1 MTDLSELLAAPLAG
15 LTIGGAG
22 PGGFAV
28 GEWQQPG
35 GGETSPERPVVP
47 LHRHLEDPEAWYVLE
62 GRLGFRVGD
71 ATLEA
76 GPGDAVYVPAG
87 VAHTFWNASSG
98 RTRYLIVMPARIQ
111 QLVAGL
117 HELPSRDRATLEEHF
132 RRYGAELL

>member
-1 MTDLSELLAAPLAG
+1 VSRLDDLLAAPLAG
-15 LTIGGAG
+15 RQLGGEGA
-22 PGGFAV
+22 GGFAV
-28 GEWQQPG
+28 AEWEQP

-47 LHRHLEDPEAWYVLE
+47 LHRHHEDPEAWYVLE

-71 ATLEA
+71 DTLEA

-117 HELPSRDRATLEEHF
+117 HALPSRDRATLEEHF